1 MAQRRTNQARAATVA
16 SPAHRVVPASI
27 VAPPV
32 STVYVHRPAL
42 EAMVG
47 VVGNSRLTVVNAPA
61 GSGKTMTT
69 LSWFNQLKVAGRAGI
84 WTAARAGIPDLGTY
98 LGALKQAGIDAG
110 LPWANLDPH
119 GSDTDWLCELSAHR
133 THKAVLVVDDAQ
145 LLPEDVLAFLRKL
158 VTTARDALTTIIV
171 SRGAIDI
178 PLGRIRSLG
187 FLCEVGPQELNLDR
201 TEAAELF
208 ARCAGV
214 SLEPGELDRLLDDTR
229 GWPGGIVIAANQ
241 YRRMNAGGVGHGRIS
256 DRLHAAFSSYFT
268 EEVLEPRSHDVR
280 DFLVDTSI
288 LEELT
293 PSACAALTG
302 DEHESAK
309 AKLDVAYRAGLFVYP
324 VDRERSCYAYHPLF
338 RKTIS
343 QELIHAI
350 PARAAELHRRASCHY
365 RDTGEA
371 LRAIEH
377 ARSSGDPEF
386 LADQLELLANEL
398 IYAGY
403 LYRIDELSA
412 DLPWSIVSCRPML
425 LLALAWRRIRR
436 LSFVAAERMMSAAA
450 EISSARPDDHQLDY
464 LLRHRRIMLE
474 AARDNMA
481 FIEQEVPKLLYQLGD
496 DEPYLSC
503 SLLAQLMAARRELY
517 HFHDMLKLEVE
528 TRRALESP
536 RSGFACI
543 ALKATVAPTFVVRG
557 KTAQARRLL
566 EEGLALAES
575 RGGKGSGLAAVPGLP
590 LAEVMYDM
598 SELGRAAELIE
609 LYLPV
614 VRVWGYVDQLA
625 SGYLVNVR
633 LAFAR
638 GDLTAALAG
647 LEEAHLVAIECGLER
662 LRASVVAEQVRIL
675 VKSGMTTEAR
685 AALRA
690 VGVDNRVHPV
700 PTASSTRTDESIAM
714 AWLRVEMHGKRL
726 AGAER
731 VAASWLNF
739 LQRTEAVRSIVAFQL
754 LAAEI
759 AALRGNRSKARR
771 AVRKALELAAPAGW
785 TQIFLDE
792 GESIGSLINEAYTD
806 EASQERMPAD
816 VLASRLVT
824 LMRGRT
830 DVPIEEPRAES
841 GCLSSDLSGREL
853 SILTMVSSGLR
864 NREIGERL
872 GLTEGTVKWYLQQ
885 VYDRLG
891 VRRRTQAVIRA
902 RRSGILN

>member
-1 MAQRRTNQARAATVA
+1 MRRTNQARATTA
-16 SPAHRVVPASI
+16 PAHRVIPASI
-27 VAPPV
+27 VAPPA
-32 STVYVHRPAL
+32 STIYVPRPAL
-42 EAMVG
+42 EAMVEA
-47 VVGNSRLTVVNAPA
+47 VGNSRLTVLNAPA

-69 LSWFNQLKVAGRAGI
+69 LSWFNRLKAAGRAGI

-98 LGALKQAGIDAG
+98 LGALRQAGIDAG
-110 LPWANLDPH
+110 LPWADLDPRS
-119 GSDTDWLCELSAHR
+119 SDTDWLCELSAHR
-133 THKAVLVVDDAQ
+133 KHKVVLVVDDAQ

-158 VTTARDALTTIIV
+158 IATARDALTTIIV
-171 SRGAIDI
+171 SRGSIDI

-187 FLCEVGPQELNLDR
+187 FLCEVGPLELSFDR
-201 TEAAELF
+201 SEASELF
-208 ARCAGV
+208 ERCSGV
-214 SLEPGELDRLLDDTR
+214 SLEPDEVDRLLNDMQ
-229 GWPGGIVIAANQ
+229 GWPAGIVIAANQ
-241 YRRMNAGGVGHGRIS
+241 YRRMSAGGVDRGRVS
-256 DRLHAAFSSYFT
+256 DHLHAAFSSYFN
-268 EEVLEPRSHDVR
+268 EEVLALQPQTVR
-280 DFLVDTSI
+280 DFIVQTSVI
-288 LEELT
+288 EELT

-302 DEHESAK
+302 EEHESAK
-309 AKLDVAYRAGLFVYP
+309 AKMDGAYRAGLFIYP

-343 QELIHAI
+343 KELIHAT
-350 PARAAELHRRASCHY
+350 PALAAELHRRASCHY
-365 RDTGEA
+365 RDAGEP
-371 LRAIEH
+371 LRVIEH
-377 ARSSGDPEF
+377 AKFCGDQEF
-386 LADQLELLANEL
+386 LADQLESLANEL

-412 DLPWSIVSCRPML
+412 QLPWSIIKRRPML

-436 LSFVAAERMMSAAA
+436 LHFVDAERLMSAAA
-450 EISSARPDDHQLDY
+450 EIADSRPDDHHLRC
-464 LLRHRRIMLE
+464 LLHHRRIMLK
-474 AARDNMA
+474 AARDDMVS
-481 FIEQEVPKLLYQLGD
+481 IEQEAPKLLYQLGD
-496 DEPYLSC
+496 NEPYLSC

-517 HFHDMLKLEVE
+517 HFHDMLKLEAE

-536 RSGFACI
+536 RAGFASI

-557 KTAQARRLL
+557 MTAQARRLL
-566 EEGLALAES
+566 EESLALAER

-590 LAEVMYDM
+590 LAEFMYDM
-598 SELGRAAELIE
+598 SELGRAAELVE
-609 LYLPV
+609 QYLPV

-625 SGYLVNVR
+625 SGYLVHAR

-638 GDLTAALAG
+638 DDLTAALAG
-647 LEEAHLVAIECGLER
+647 LEEAHLVAIECGLDR
-662 LRASVVAEQVRIL
+662 LRVSVVAEQVRIL
-675 VKSGMTTEAR
+675 LRSGMTAEAK

-690 VGVDNRVHPV
+690 IGIDSRVSPV
-700 PTASSTRTDESIAM
+700 PTVSSTRTDEATAM

-726 AGAER
+726 ANAEK

-739 LQRTEAVRSIVAFQL
+739 LQRTGAVRSIVAFQL

-759 AALRGNRSKARR
+759 VALRGNRAKARR

-792 GESIGSLINEAYTD
+792 GEIIGSLIKESYTD
-806 EASQERMPAD
+806 DASQERLPAD

-830 DVPIEEPRAES
+830 DMPTEEVRAES
-841 GCLSSDLSGREL
+841 CCLSSGLSAREL

-902 RRSGILN
+902 RQLGVFN